1 MREQDVGDAL
11 LQYNSAAISPPE
23 CVKSKLDHLDP
34 ICIHSVGRGAAQRE
48 AAGGA
53 ETEPVP
59 RLGECEKVS
68 RRSQLAAL
76 IAANRRGRLRHQRAA
91 CCSPFTACPLH
102 TTTLKRRIALAA
114 LLPPAP
120 NAAPSPPRSF
130 MDWKR
135 KQQYMYHGG
144 LRKLT
149 DIVEMDS
156 EEARTR
162 TSRDTHGAGALPL
175 HSQTDLAASGVF
187 DWPSA
192 PLPPTQDIAEDSGR
206 RSISQ
211 TV

>member
-1 MREQDVGDAL
+1 
-11 LQYNSAAISPPE
+11 
-23 CVKSKLDHLDP
+23 
-34 ICIHSVGRGAAQRE
+34 
-48 AAGGA
+48 
-53 ETEPVP
+53 
-59 RLGECEKVS
+59 
-68 RRSQLAAL
+68 
-76 IAANRRGRLRHQRAA
+76 
-91 CCSPFTACPLH
+91 
-102 TTTLKRRIALAA
+102 
-114 LLPPAP
+114 
-120 NAAPSPPRSF
+120 